1 MHERFGS
8 GLVTDV
14 LKGTK
19 SAKIK
24 TLGFDNLSTYGIMS
38 DYSKD
43 TIKDLIY
50 YLITEGYI
58 NSVGDKYPILVLDK
72 SAEDVLFHDKK
83 VFIKRK
89 IEKILPKSTLQD
101 EKSELDYDKVL
112 FGILKELRMEIAQL
126 NNIPPFIV
134 FTDVSLKEMSTYFPI
149 NVENMLKITGVGVSK
164 LEKYGKIFIDTISK
178 YVEENN
184 IKIPEKLDNIT
195 SKVSLSSASDKSQ
208 TEVKNETKKPKEDT
222 KIITCNL
229 YKAGKSIDEI
239 CNIRGLTRVT
249 VENHL
254 LKCYEAGID
263 VDLEKDVQTQYKDII
278 LNAIKLIG
286 IEKLRPLKDALP
298 EQVTYFD
305 IHYYI
310 IKYNNNDI

>member
-1 MHERFGS
+1 MS
-8 GLVTDV
+8 IASICVLVSCLV
-14 LKGTK
+14 LTGAAELISVNIEKEVDSVG
-19 SAKIK
+19 K
-24 TLGFDNLSTYGIMS
+24 TNETTVY
-38 DYSKD
+38 
-43 TIKDLIY
+43 IKDGASDL
-50 YLITEGYI
+50 EAVYI
-58 NSVGDKYPILVLDK
+58 
-72 SAEDVLFHDKK
+72 
-83 VFIKRK
+83 
-89 IEKILPKSTLQD
+89 
-101 EKSELDYDKVL
+101 
-112 FGILKELRMEIAQL
+112 
-126 NNIPPFIV
+126 
-134 FTDVSLKEMSTYFPI
+134 
-149 NVENMLKITGVGVSK
+149 
-164 LEKYGKIFIDTISK
+164 GK
-178 YVEENN
+178 NL
-184 IKIPEKLDNIT
+184 EKLDNIT
-195 SKVSLSSASDKSQ
+195 SKVSSSSASDKSQ

-263 VDLEKDVQTQYKDII
+263 VDLGKDVQTQYKDII